1 MTQKLI
7 LRTLTLCVC
16 SSMLLTS
23 AWADHKKDKSKH
35 HTGIRNGGEL
45 MQSSKIIGATVQDQQ
60 GQTVGKI
67 HDLILL
73 PDSGEI
79 EFGLLSLS
87 LPEQSGK
94 FTAVPWELLR
104 AKEGNVYMLNTE
116 REKLLSAKMWD
127 KSATID
133 FSDADFGKR
142 TCTHYGLEW
151 DDQTSVGGRVPITE
165 GVERGERDDDDLK
178 FKRPQPDGR
187 STFPQLNPE
196 EKER

>member
-7 LRTLTLCVC
+7 VRTLALCVC

-23 AWADHKKDKSKH
+23 GWADHKKDKSKH
-35 HTGIRNGGEL
+35 HTMRNGDQL
-45 MQSSKIIGATVQDQQ
+45 KQSTKIIGATVQDQQ

-67 HDLILL
+67 HDLILF
-73 PDSGEI
+73 PESGQI

-87 LPEQSGK
+87 LPEHSGK
-94 FTAVPWELLR
+94 LTAVPWELLD
-104 AKEGNVYMLNTE
+104 AKEGNVYTLNAE

-127 KSATID
+127 RSATID
-133 FSDADFGKR
+133 FSDSKFAEN

-151 DDQTSVGGRVPITE
+151 DDETSVGGRVPITE
-165 GVERGERDDDDLK
+165 GVERGDRDDDDLK